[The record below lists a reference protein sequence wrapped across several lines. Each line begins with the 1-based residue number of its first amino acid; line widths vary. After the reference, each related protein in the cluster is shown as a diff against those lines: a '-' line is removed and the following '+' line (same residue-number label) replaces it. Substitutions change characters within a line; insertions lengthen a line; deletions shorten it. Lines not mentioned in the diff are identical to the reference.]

1 LLSTLL
7 ADESLIATRK
17 LNIRRFG
24 ASWIRPPGVG
34 KTLQGM
40 QDERA
45 EREEQ
50 ELAQARELAALE
62 EAQVA
67 VREGTVDGDGERDLD
82 EDVPDADADA
92 EEGEEWEDEM
102 AEGMEMEMGMEIG
115 DPGDGDVDEERD
127 LDEDVP
133 EAGSYEHTDTDVEE
147 ESSDGEDWIGPSMRM
162 AGRTPAGGGRASGG
176 RQGLLAGQAQGS
188 SGAVGS
194 SALGSSPAVQ
204 VGRRSGNFAGRP
216 RGREN

>member
-1 LLSTLL
+1 
-7 ADESLIATRK
+7 
-17 LNIRRFG
+17 
-24 ASWIRPPGVG
+24 
-34 KTLQGM
+34 M

-67 VREGTVDGDGERDLD
+67 VREGMVDGDGDGDGDGGRDLD

-92 EEGEEWEDEM
+92 DAEEGEGEEWEDEM
-102 AEGMEMEMGMEIG
+102 AEGMEMEMGMEMGMGIG
-115 DPGDGDVDEERD
+115 DGDGDGDVDEERD

-133 EAGSYEHTDTDVEE
+133 EAGSYQHTDTDVEE
-147 ESSDGEDWIGPSMRM
+147 EISDGEDWIGPSMRM
-162 AGRTPAGGGRASGG
+162 AGRTPAGGARVSGG
-176 RQGLLAGQAQGS
+176 RQGLLAGQGQGN

-194 SALGSSPAVQ
+194 SALRSSPAVQ
-204 VGRRSGNFAGRP
+204 VGRRSGNFAGRL